1 MRERERERERERVR
15 GGGEGRR
22 ERVTGSEGVRARVRV
37 NAHQQRHGQG
47 SRVEEDHG
55 RGCSF
60 RVLPIVHDS
69 TIHRPIGF
77 APHRYGITAVEAV
90 PRWLESNRESRE

>member
-1 MRERERERERERVR
+1 MREREGERER